1 MAINRKQSALI
12 VLFTFRNPHS
22 TLINWFQKYLYLSFT
37 VLIHHLRFH
46 LIFMETFCHNRII
59 TAPLLKKIARSNK
72 NTHRDLDLK
81 RAQLPSGFSSC
92 FTQRKNHTLVESCEL
107 SLSHRPGIFYI
118 NYNFIYFLCHRR
130 LICCQLKF
138 FQCLFTP

>member
-59 TAPLLKKIARSNK
+59 TAPLLKKIARSSK

-92 FTQRKNHTLVESCEL
+92 FTQRKNHTLVESYKL
-107 SLSHRPGIFYI
+107 SLQLSPVYFTLIIILFIF
-118 NYNFIYFLCHRR
+118 
-130 LICCQLKF
+130 
-138 FQCLFTP
+138 FTIKG